1 MLFRS
6 TIKVKSSKAFD
17 VNSIKLIIEKEDKDL
32 TSKVVRELELQL
44 EKDLEDANEYST
56 EIEPLEEP
64 ALYHYFFRVDLNLY
78 GENKTLFY
86 GKDKN
91 NGMICEYRFEN
102 INKYQLTVYE
112 DYKVPSWFKEG
123 ILYHI
128 FVDRFNNGNR
138 NGKADNVKKNSFLY
152 GNWDD
157 DPMYIKDQN
166 GDILRWDFHGGNLK
180 GIINKQ
186 IGRAHV

>member
-1 MLFRS
+1 MANVIQYNSWNTSFKAPFGALKTCEKA

-112 DYKVPSWFKEG
+112 D
-123 ILYHI
+123 
-128 FVDRFNNGNR
+128 
-138 NGKADNVKKNSFLY
+138 
-152 GNWDD
+152 
-157 DPMYIKDQN
+157 
-166 GDILRWDFHGGNLK
+166 
-180 GIINKQ
+180 
-186 IGRAHV
+186 